1 LDVQRPS
8 TGFDLDTQVM
18 LEELA
23 RLDGSTVPAALA
35 RAVEER
41 FIRRLNEVSSEEYA
55 ALRADPKAWR
65 ELQDERAEWDVTLAD
80 GIDEGG

>member
-1 LDVQRPS
+1 MSDFAPVTGQTLGIQRPS
-8 TGFDLDTQVM
+8 IGLDLDTQVM

-23 RLDGSTVPAALA
+23 RLDGTTVPAALA

-41 FIRRLNEVSSEEYA
+41 FIRRLNDVSNEEYA

-65 ELQDERAEWDVTLAD
+65 ELQDERAE
-80 GIDEGG
+80 